1 MENRDQWTSRLGFI
15 FAAAGS
21 AIGLGAIWKFPYV
34 AGTSGGGVFL
44 LIFILFTVLVGLPLL
59 LGEFIIGRTTQKDAI
74 ESFKELAPNSSWH
87 LIGRLGMVTCFI
99 LLSFYSVVGGWII
112 LYIIKGITGGLSG
125 LTNEQYQEVF
135 GQTISDPLISIS
147 GHLIFMLITIFVV
160 SKGIS
165 EGIEKA
171 NKIMIPGLFILL
183 LIVILR
189 SVTLDG
195 SHVGIEFF
203 FKPDISNMTSE
214 TLLFAMGQSFFT
226 LSVGVSVMITYS
238 SYVSKKESLPASA
251 ISIVI
256 MNIFVALLA
265 GLAIFPA
272 VFSFGLQPDQGPVLI
287 FNVLPFVFDQ
297 IPFGIIFLIAFFILF
312 LFAALTSA
320 FSMLEIIVAVFSK
333 GDKTKRMKFSWI
345 IGLLIFLVG
354 IPSGLSFG
362 VLSDITLFDKI
373 IFDNADYLVSNIL
386 MPLGALLISIFI
398 PLKISKERLLEEISS
413 GSSIGKKIF
422 ASWYLLLKYLVPI
435 AIIIVYLD
443 LIGII

>member
-1 MENRDQWTSRLGFI
+1 MESREQWTTRLGFI

-34 AGTSGGGVFL
+34 AGTSGGGAFF

-74 ESFKELAPNSSWH
+74 GAFKELAPNSSWH
-87 LIGRLGMVTCFI
+87 FIGRLGMFTCFV
-99 LLSFYSVVGGWII
+99 LLSFYSVVGGWIV
-112 LYIIKGITGGLSG
+112 LYIVKGITGGLSG
-125 LTNEQYQEVF
+125 LTHEQYAEIF
-135 GQTISDPLISIS
+135 GQTISDPVISIV
-147 GHLIFMLITIFVV
+147 GHLIFMIITIYVV
-160 SKGIS
+160 SRGIAA
-165 EGIEKA
+165 GIEKA
-171 NKIMIPGLFILL
+171 NKFMIPGLFILL
-183 LIVILR
+183 IIVIIR
-189 SVTLDG
+189 SITLEG
-195 SHVGIEFF
+195 SFAGIEFF
-203 FKPDISNMTSE
+203 FKPKIANMTSE

-238 SYVSKKESLPASA
+238 SYVSKKDSLPASA

-297 IPFGIIFLIAFFILF
+297 IPFGIVFLIAFFILF
-312 LFAALTSA
+312 LFATLTSA

-333 GDKTKRMKFSWI
+333 GDKERRKKYSWI
-345 IGLLIFLVG
+345 VGLLIFIVG
-354 IPSGLSFG
+354 IPSCLSFG
-362 VLSDITLFDKI
+362 VLSDLTLFNKI

-398 PLKISKERLLEEISS
+398 PFKIPRERLLEEISS